1 MGKKTEREEDRIF
14 KPPESPHFQ
23 TAADNLSVPQ
33 AKQEAAIDGKASFM
47 SNREPF
53 WQSVLPPSSGLLH
66 RCAYIRAQVGRFTNR
81 NGRVNQTIPANRK
94 SLLSLPGQNPAVS

>member
-1 MGKKTEREEDRIF
+1 
-14 KPPESPHFQ
+14 
-23 TAADNLSVPQ
+23 
-33 AKQEAAIDGKASFM
+33 M

-94 SLLSLPGQNPAVS
+94 SLLYLPGQNPAVSSHHTAVSAPNVPNADFDFAILSASCR